1 MSIISAHL
9 NEFYLQYATDQG
21 LTMAQTE
28 QQVGQWDIDHFKS
41 AIDQLLSGVNPDEM
55 LSQRLQVAYAQSKM
69 TRRDMLNAM
78 IAAGMAVATY
88 KAQEYGK
95 KAIVDDYQEGYR
107 RRTGQEPLKQG
118 KSFKRFKDYT
128 DRLWIHGDVAK
139 SRMQETLNTGLR
151 RGLDNRTINRLTKVY
166 KPTAARK
173 ASNLASDMNRLVS
186 REQGL
191 LVDQTTRSN
200 QAGQNQ
206 AFTDADVK
214 YCFVLTEGDE
224 KVCTE
229 YCEPLVGIIFPIDE
243 APNLPEDTHPGCR
256 CQLIPCDADG
266 NILPGFV
273 W

>member
-1 MSIISAHL
+1 MMTLTQERQRIRQLVRQDRRRRNQLGSFYTDAMSIISAHL

-118 KSFKRFKDYT
+118 NPSSDSRITPTGYGFTVTWPSHACKRPST
-128 DRLWIHGDVAK
+128 RA
-139 SRMQETLNTGLR
+139 
-151 RGLDNRTINRLTKVY
+151 LDAV
-166 KPTAARK
+166 
-173 ASNLASDMNRLVS
+173 
-186 REQGL
+186 
-191 LVDQTTRSN
+191 
-200 QAGQNQ
+200 
-206 AFTDADVK
+206 
-214 YCFVLTEGDE
+214 
-224 KVCTE
+224 
-229 YCEPLVGIIFPIDE
+229 
-243 APNLPEDTHPGCR
+243 
-256 CQLIPCDADG
+256 
-266 NILPGFV
+266 
-273 W
+273 